1 MKRFFSD
8 LPHPDA
14 SIQDDSCRL
23 RLSQVTFGFKF
34 PDLPSEVRT
43 ACVAAGWPALR
54 FALRTS
60 TLTTAGF
67 AVFLGGYNGV
77 FCVSERTFGRTWLNP
92 AVSGGMLGAAIGY
105 GAHPSKVSVVA
116 GAAATAALCTAT
128 DYAWG
133 PAESRQRRGDRDGD
147 I

>member
-1 MKRFFSD
+1 MNNTLKRSSGLFGWHILVLVGMGIECLFPVGFFDFLCRSGSTD
-8 LPHPDA
+8 P
-14 SIQDDSCRL
+14 QDFV
-23 RLSQVTFGFKF
+23 QI
-34 PDLPSEVRT
+34 
-43 ACVAAGWPALR
+43 
-54 FALRTS
+54 
-60 TLTTAGF
+60 
-67 AVFLGGYNGV
+67 FLGGYNGV

-147 I
+147 V

>member
-1 MKRFFSD
+1 MGRYEPTCEARVADGAVRGAFLGLLWSGFF
-8 LPHPDA
+8 
-14 SIQDDSCRL
+14 
-23 RLSQVTFGFKF
+23 
-34 PDLPSEVRT
+34 LPSEVRT
-43 ACVAAGWPALR
+43 AGVAAGWPALR

-92 AVSGGMLGAAIGY
+92 AVSGGLLGAAIGY
-105 GAHPSKVSVVA
+105 GAHPSRLSVGS
-116 GAAATAALCTAT
+116 GALCTAMLCTAT

-133 PAESRQRRGDRDGD
+133 PIAEEGRRRRS
-147 I
+147 

>member
-1 MKRFFSD
+1 MGRYEPTCEARVADGAVRGAFLGLLWSGFF
-8 LPHPDA
+8 
-14 SIQDDSCRL
+14 
-23 RLSQVTFGFKF
+23 
-34 PDLPSEVRT
+34 LPSGGRT
-43 ACVAAGWPALR
+43 GGVAAGWPALR

-147 I
+147 V